1 MVTGLCVV
9 VGYDMLCSAPL
20 DTTVLFCASQDVMC
34 WVVLDV
40 HFGLAVNVKLG
51 DLMHPCVTSMY
62 NKPCMTCMYGNL
74 CMASMQDI
82 IYV

>member
-1 MVTGLCVV
+1 MLTGLCLV

-51 DLMHPCVTSMY
+51 DLMHPC
-62 NKPCMTCMYGNL
+62 G
-74 CMASMQDI
+74 D
-82 IYV
+82 IYVQQTVYDMYVR